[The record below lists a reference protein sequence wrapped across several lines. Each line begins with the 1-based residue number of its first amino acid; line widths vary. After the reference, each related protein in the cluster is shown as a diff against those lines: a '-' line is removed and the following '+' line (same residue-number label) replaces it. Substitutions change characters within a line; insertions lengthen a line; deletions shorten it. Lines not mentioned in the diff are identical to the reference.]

1 MYGEQAWVAD
11 RLILR
16 TALGKHDHVRPLKDG
31 SIQSDRLRLE
41 LVEFDPL
48 PKAFRHM
55 VRGGDLDVSEMALTT
70 HLLAHHFRK
79 PLTALPL
86 PLWRRLHHANL
97 VCASGS
103 TIAGPKDL
111 EGKKVGV
118 RAYSQTTG
126 VWIRGILAS
135 QYGVD
140 LSKITWVTMED
151 AHVAEYQDPPGVVRY
166 AGGKPLR
173 DLLLSGELAAIMG
186 ERDVDPNNVRTV
198 IADADAAAE
207 TWSRETRIFPVNH
220 VVSVRTELLRSHPWL
235 GDELMRIFEAARVRS
250 GVRTPPYGLEP
261 NRAPMQMLL
270 DFAASQRLT
279 PRTYRVDELFPKAA

>member
-1 MYGEQAWVAD
+1 VAD

-16 TALGKHDHVRPLKDG
+16 TALGKHDHVKPLKDG
-31 SIQSDRLRLE
+31 SIQSERVQLE

-86 PLWRRLHHANL
+86 PLWRRLHHSNL
-97 VCASGS
+97 VCATGS
-103 TIAGPKDL
+103 AISGPKDL
-111 EGKKVGV
+111 KGKKVGV

-126 VWIRGILAS
+126 VWIRGILAA

-140 LSKITWVTMED
+140 LNKITWVTMED

-166 AGGKPLR
+166 AGGVNLR
-173 DLLLSGELAAIMG
+173 ELLLSGELAAIMG
-186 ERDVDPNNVRTV
+186 EREVDPNNIRTV
-198 IADADAAAE
+198 IPDAEAAAE
-207 TWSRETRIFPVNH
+207 KWSLETGIFPVNH
-220 VVSVRTELLRSHPWL
+220 VVSVRTELLRQYPWL
-235 GDELMRIFEAARVRS
+235 ADELMRMFEAARVKS
-250 GVRTPPYGLEP
+250 GTKTLPYGLEP
-261 NRAPMQMLL
+261 NRAAMQMLL
-270 DFAASQRLT
+270 DFAAIQRLT
-279 PRTYRVDELFPKAA
+279 PRTYRVDELFPQAAR

>member
-1 MYGEQAWVAD
+1 
-11 RLILR
+11 LR
-16 TALGKHDHVRPLKDG
+16 TALGKHDHVKPLKDG
-31 SIQSDRLRLE
+31 SIQSDRVRLE

-70 HLLAHHFRK
+70 HLLAHHFRR

-86 PLWRRLHHANL
+86 PLWRRLHHSNL
-97 VCASGS
+97 VCARGS

-151 AHVAEYQDPPGVVRY
+151 AHVAEYQDPSGVVRHT
-166 AGGKPLR
+166 GGKSLR

-186 ERDVDPNNVRTV
+186 ERDVNPNNVRPV
-198 IADADAAAE
+198 IVDADAAGQKWSKE
-207 TWSRETRIFPVNH
+207 TGIFPVNH
-220 VVSVRTELLRSHPWL
+220 VVSVRTELLEKHPWL
-235 GDELMRIFEAARVRS
+235 ADELMRMFDAARVKS
-250 GVRTPPYGLEP
+250 GVRTLPYGLEP
-261 NRAPMQMLL
+261 NRAAMQMLL
-270 DFAASQRLT
+270 DFAAMQRLT
-279 PRTYRVDELFPKAA
+279 PRTYRVDELFPQAAR